1 MINLIIIRL
10 KFVQYD
16 KVDQV
21 WNVLE
26 KQMADEVLW
35 TKLSNVEK
43 KRKCFREYQV
53 KG

>member
-26 KQMADEVLW
+26 KQMVLW

-43 KRKCFREYQV
+43 KRKCFKEY
-53 KG
+53 